1 MLDRISEIK
10 YRNGSS
16 GTSTTAFR
24 YSYTATGLLHSVTDC
39 LNGGETTVY
48 EYDTAGKL
56 VSSYKTSSAGNIT
69 YGSAVFYD
77 EESRVDMVFDDFSYY
92 SGTVL
97 RDESAYYSYS
107 YNSSGNLSYARY
119 KGTYIYETVTPVYDN
134 LGRLKDRTVVYGING
149 STSGTLY
156 NHQHLEYEDGLN
168 GYSYGQISK
177 YTSTVRKGQNTPVL
191 SSSVYKYTY
200 DTNGNITEIRDAN
213 NVLQYRYTYDSFGR
227 LVREDNYPLYQ
238 TFEYSYDKN
247 GNITA
252 KYVYDS
258 FTTGTPDDPD
268 EVIEYYYTDTSW
280 RDLLTECYGT
290 AISYDNTGN
299 PVSIGGRTLTWR
311 GKQLTGY
318 SLSSTRNLS
327 FSYNADGVRT
337 QKTDAN
343 GSTTLRHEYTLRGSQ
358 IIKETVFENNTESYT
373 LIYLY
378 DENNLPVGIRLRD
391 HTDAERVFLNFF
403 FEKNLQGDVVAIWNQ
418 AGTKVVTYTYDAW
431 GNVTVSGS
439 GASGIGQKNPFR
451 YRSYYYDTESG
462 YYYLSTRYYNPVW
475 GRFIS
480 ADSTDVLT
488 ASETSLS
495 DKNLFAYCD
504 DNPVNRSDDGGEF
517 WHILAG
523 AAIGAIGGAISSIVS
538 QAISGEDINW
548 KAVGISAASGA
559 ISGAITAACPCMG
572 PIATGLVQGSLSA
585 ATYAATE
592 KIAYGRDPTVEDT
605 LRVGITSG
613 VMAGG
618 MKFLAQ
624 EAGFVQCF
632 VAGTLVAA
640 KPGLLPI
647 EDIQPGD
654 LVWATDPDTGDT
666 ALKTVVRTFRNES
679 EELVHLT
686 VNGEEIT
693 TTPGHPFWVPVKGW
707 TKAIHLKAGDRLQQ
721 LNGEYVVVEQVQH
734 ELLEDPV
741 FVYNFEVEDFHTY
754 YVGNEPV
761 LVHNK
766 CGGSASTKMGQQGET
781 ASGISKN
788 THKIMMNG
796 RARIPDGFDQNM
808 WVQEVKNVKS
818 LSYTSQLRDYFGF
831 ANSNGL
837 KMELYIRPSTNL
849 SGPLQS
855 AIKEMGVIVRYL
867 H

>member
-1 MLDRISEIK
+1 MK
-10 YRNGSS
+10 
-16 GTSTTAFR
+16 
-24 YSYTATGLLHSVTDC
+24 
-39 LNGGETTVY
+39 
-48 EYDTAGKL
+48 
-56 VSSYKTSSAGNIT
+56 
-69 YGSAVFYD
+69 
-77 EESRVDMVFDDFSYY
+77 
-92 SGTVL
+92 
-97 RDESAYYSYS
+97 
-107 YNSSGNLSYARY
+107 
-119 KGTYIYETVTPVYDN
+119 
-134 LGRLKDRTVVYGING
+134 
-149 STSGTLY
+149 
-156 NHQHLEYEDGLN
+156 
-168 GYSYGQISK
+168 
-177 YTSTVRKGQNTPVL
+177 KGQNTSVL
-191 SSSVYKYTY
+191 CSSVYKYTY
-200 DTNGNITEIRDAN
+200 DTNGNITEILDEFDDI
-213 NVLQYRYTYDSFGR
+213 LYKYTYDSFGR
-227 LVREDNYPLYQ
+227 LKREDNYPLDQ

-252 KYVYDS
+252 KYVYGS
-258 FTTGTPDDPD
+258 FTTGLLDDPD
-268 EVIEYYYTDTSW
+268 DTIEYYYSDTSW
-280 RDLLTECYGT
+280 RDLLTSYNGT
-290 AISYDNTGN
+290 QISYDALGN

-327 FSYNADGVRT
+327 FSYNADGIRI

-378 DENNLPVGIRLRD
+378 DENNLPVGLRYRD
-391 HTDAERVFLNFF
+391 HTDPVGDFTNYF
-403 FEKNLQGDVVAIWNQ
+403 FEKNLQGDIVAVWNQ
-418 AGTKVVTYTYDAW
+418 AGTNVVTYTYDAW
-431 GNVTVSGS
+431 GNVTVGGS
-439 GASGIGQKNPFR
+439 AANGIGKINPFR
-451 YRSYYYDTESG
+451 YRGYYYDTETG
-462 YYYLSTRYYNPVW
+462 FYYLHTRYYNPVW

-488 ASETSLS
+488 ASETSFS

-504 DNPVNRSDDGGEF
+504 DNPVNRSDDGGDF

-632 VAGTLVAA
+632 VAGTLVSA
-640 KPGLLPI
+640 KSGLLPI

-666 ALKTVVRTFRNES
+666 ALKTVVRTFRNGS

-686 VNGEEIT
+686 VNGEEIV

-707 TKAIHLKAGDRLQQ
+707 TKAVQLRAGDRLQL

-754 YVGNEPV
+754 YVGAGSV
-761 LVHNK
+761 LVHNACQQRVAGTK
-766 CGGSASTKMGQQGET
+766 DGYNAKVSVGGEPKHRPHAH
-781 ASGISKN
+781 IYWKN
-788 THKIMMNG
+788 TRLASVDING
-796 RARIPDGFDQNM
+796 NITDGALDKAGREFVHNNI
-808 WVQEVKNVKS
+808 E
-818 LSYTSQLRDYFGF
+818 
-831 ANSNGL
+831 
-837 KMELYIRPSTNL
+837 
-849 SGPLQS
+849 
-855 AIKEMGVIVRYL
+855 AIAEGINKWWNYGR
-867 H
+867 